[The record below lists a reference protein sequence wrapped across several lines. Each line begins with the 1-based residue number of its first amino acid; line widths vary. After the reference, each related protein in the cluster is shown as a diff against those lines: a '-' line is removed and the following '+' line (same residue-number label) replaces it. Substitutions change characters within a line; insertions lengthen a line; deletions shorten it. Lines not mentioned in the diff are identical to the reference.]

1 MCDALVALRPM
12 PTPEQLVAHHEE
24 SYRAGRYAEIASAV
38 PVRTA
43 LARDRLQRLRPLAPA
58 GAGDV
63 GQGRASG
70 GYKSA
75 LSTFQGC
82 RDYGPRFCGRPGIHA
97 ASKSPVTSGIPAV
110 FETISSTRR
119 ANSSN
124 TLVP

>member
-63 GQGRASG
+63 GAGEG
-70 GYKSA
+70 
-75 LSTFQGC
+75 
-82 RDYGPRFCGRPGIHA
+82 
-97 ASKSPVTSGIPAV
+97 
-110 FETISSTRR
+110 ERR
-119 ANSSN
+119 I
-124 TLVP
+124 